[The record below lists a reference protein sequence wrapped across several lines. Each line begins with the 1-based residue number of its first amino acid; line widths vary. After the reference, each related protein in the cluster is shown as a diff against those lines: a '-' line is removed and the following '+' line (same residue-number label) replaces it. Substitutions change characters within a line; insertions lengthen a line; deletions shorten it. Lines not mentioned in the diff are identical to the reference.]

1 MKEIEDGANQEGI
14 YLNETGM
21 LFKEGRS
28 WLPSDILPYFKLT
41 ENLKNIKL
49 LTYKWCL

>member
-1 MKEIEDGANQEGI
+1 MKEIEDGPNQEGI

-28 WLPSDILPYFKLT
+28 LIA
-41 ENLKNIKL
+41 
-49 LTYKWCL
+49 